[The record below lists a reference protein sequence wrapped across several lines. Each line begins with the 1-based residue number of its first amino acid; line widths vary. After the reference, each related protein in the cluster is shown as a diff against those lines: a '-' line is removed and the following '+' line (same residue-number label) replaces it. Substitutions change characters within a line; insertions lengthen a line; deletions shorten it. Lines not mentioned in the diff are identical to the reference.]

1 MWRCAGVG
9 EQRIFFDLVMVLPES
24 VYAAGEDSEDAEKI
38 LGKLGSGAVYSLV
51 ENHDVSTVLFDR
63 IAHEVK
69 PESGKTVFVGNHK
82 RELITCEKSVQY
94 GA

>member
-1 MWRCAGVG
+1 MT
-9 EQRIFFDLVMVLPES
+9 VLSES
-24 VYAAGEDSEDAEKI
+24 VHAAGEDREDAEKI

-51 ENHDVSTVLFDR
+51 ENHDCSTVGLDQ

-69 PESGKTVFVGNHK
+69 PETGKTVSVGNHK
-82 RELITCEKSVQY
+82 RELITAEKSVQY